1 VIYVASK
8 HGESRRIFYVFTTF
22 TCASTQGAGA
32 GEPRLSLRSRPRT
45 RDTTPYGKRFRRM
58 RRAFRVIGDPT
69 AGYAIIVATACS
81 TSVLSLA
88 PKPDEERDN
97 KREG

>member
-1 VIYVASK
+1 
-8 HGESRRIFYVFTTF
+8 
-22 TCASTQGAGA
+22 
-32 GEPRLSLRSRPRT
+32 
-45 RDTTPYGKRFRRM
+45 M